1 MEQRLY
7 VATKTQGTYYLA
19 LYRKYS
25 PTSNIKGMKQLD
37 NHHTATITEASE
49 PGRILDGAKEVQWE
63 NTRQT
68 QVEPYPKNYKP
79 HNL

>member
-37 NHHTATITEASE
+37 NHHIATITEASGL
-49 PGRILDGAKEVQWE
+49 GRDPQWC
-63 NTRQT
+63 
-68 QVEPYPKNYKP
+68 
-79 HNL
+79 

>member
-37 NHHTATITEASE
+37 NHHIATITEASG
-49 PGRILDGAKEVQWE
+49 PGRDPQWC
-63 NTRQT
+63 
-68 QVEPYPKNYKP
+68 
-79 HNL
+79 